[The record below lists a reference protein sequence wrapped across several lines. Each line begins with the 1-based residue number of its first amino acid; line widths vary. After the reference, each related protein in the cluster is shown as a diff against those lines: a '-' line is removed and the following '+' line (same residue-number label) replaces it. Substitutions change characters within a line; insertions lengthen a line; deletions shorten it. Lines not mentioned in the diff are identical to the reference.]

1 MQWKRLNRLRLRICE
16 KEMSDTIEKLQK
28 ELERINREI
37 ERINRANVR
46 ILEFIR
52 SVEWG
57 GRIESERFLKSIER

>member
-1 MQWKRLNRLRLRICE
+1 MQWKRLNRLKLRICE

-28 ELERINREI
+28 ELERINR
-37 ERINRANVR
+37 ANVC